1 MKCALSIAATDSSNG
16 AGLGADIRVFSDLG
30 VYGLGVVTCVTAQN
44 SLGVDKVFKV
54 APRIVT
60 AQIDSLTSDFEIT
73 ACKLGMLYS
82 PQTVD
87 KVRDRIT
94 RRELHNIV
102 LDPVMQAK
110 GGEVLLTPVAIKRLK
125 KRLLP
130 VVDIVTPNADEAEAL
145 CGIVVTDVASAKE
158 AAKAIHALGSKYVL
172 VKGGHI
178 QGEPVDVLY
187 DGNAFIEYATKRLD
201 KNMHGTGCVFSA
213 AIAAR
218 LALGDEVPVAILFAK
233 EYVSKA
239 IGNCITLG
247 KGNMQ
252 FYTTKER

>member
-1 MKCALSIAATDSSNG
+1 
-16 AGLGADIRVFSDLG
+16 VFSDLG

-44 SLGVDKVFKV
+44 SRGVDKIFKV

-145 CGIVVTDVASAKE
+145 CGIAVTDVASAKE

-187 DGNAFIEYATKRLD
+187 DGNSFIEYATKRLD

-239 IGNCITLG
+239 IEKCITLG

-252 FYTTKER
+252 FFRTGS